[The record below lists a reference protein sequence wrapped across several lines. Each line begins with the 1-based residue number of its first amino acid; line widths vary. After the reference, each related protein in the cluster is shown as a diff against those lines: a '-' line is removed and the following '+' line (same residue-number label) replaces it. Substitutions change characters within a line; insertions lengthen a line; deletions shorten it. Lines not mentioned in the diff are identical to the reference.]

1 MKSLFETQSL
11 YLSKIG
17 IKKDKLYKINMINI
31 KKLKERKIKKIKKN
45 NKKTMKKVTT
55 NKTVNIRFDKSS

>member
-17 IKKDKLYKINMINI
+17 IKKDKLYKKNMINT
-31 KKLKERKIKKIKKN
+31 KKLKERKIKKKMKNIKK
-45 NKKTMKKVTT
+45 KQ
-55 NKTVNIRFDKSS
+55 

>member
-17 IKKDKLYKINMINI
+17 IIKDKLYKKNMINI
-31 KKLKERKIKKIKKN
+31 KKLKERKIKKK
-45 NKKTMKKVTT
+45 MKKYQ
-55 NKTVNIRFDKSS
+55 KK

>member
-31 KKLKERKIKKIKKN
+31 KKLKERKIKKIKK
-45 NKKTMKKVTT
+45 
-55 NKTVNIRFDKSS
+55 